1 MQIKHKRYL
10 LCNTFVNMAKKF
22 ACGDVVNGCGW
33 STVAKDETELFQRIS
48 EHAKKVHNMAEIP
61 DKIIQQVKSKIQ
73 DA

>member
-1 MQIKHKRYL
+1 
-10 LCNTFVNMAKKF
+10 MAKKF